1 MRLTCQENHLP
12 GESLLDKWEFLA
24 EAGWDGIELHG
35 RGGGEFRARGPE
47 LRAAHEAGVPMPTVC
62 VIADRFIGDF
72 DAARRAEAIATMKEL
87 LTGIAEVGGLGAITP
102 ASYGMFSRS
111 LPPYSPPRSAE
122 EDREVLLA
130 ALTELGEH
138 AQREGV
144 CVLLEPLNR
153 YEDHMLNTVAQA
165 VELADAVG
173 LDSIKVMADLYHMN
187 IEEADSPAALRAAGP
202 RLAHVHLSDSN
213 RREPFAG
220 HVDWAA
226 VVEALDDVGYTGDLA
241 FEGRL
246 GGDAEQVLPEVA
258 RRMRALEPLMA

>member
-1 MRLTCQENHLP
+1 MRLTCQENLAP
-12 GESLLDKWEFLA
+12 GDTLLEKWEFLS

-35 RGGGEFRARGPE
+35 RGGGEFRARADE
-47 LRAAHEAGVPMPTVC
+47 LRAAREAGVEMPTVC

-72 DAARRAEAIATMKEL
+72 DAGRRAEAMATMKEL
-87 LTGIAEVGGLGAITP
+87 LTGIAEIGGFGAITP

-111 LPPYSPPRSAE
+111 LPPYTPPRSAE
-122 EDREVLLA
+122 EDREILLE
-130 ALTELGEH
+130 ALAELGEH
-138 AQREGV
+138 AEREGV

-213 RREPFAG
+213 RHEPFAG
-220 HVDWAA
+220 HVDWAS
-226 VVEALDDVGYTGDLA
+226 VVAALDEVGYTGDLA

-246 GGDAEQVLPEVA
+246 SGDAELVLPDVA
-258 RRMRALEPLMA
+258 RRMRALEPLVA